1 MKTFETEKRE
11 LVDWLLS
18 ERDKYHAEVDKMIAE
33 HKLSRDSEAGL
44 RYQEAKCEYNRRL
57 VALKVKYNIPT
68 TEHELLHWGDYVE

>member
-11 LVDWLLS
+11 LFDWLT
-18 ERDKYHAEVDKMIAE
+18 EEQKRYFDAVDEMHAKGIF
-33 HKLSRDSEAGL
+33 SRDSEAGL
-44 RYQEAKCEYNRRL
+44 RYREATFEYNRRL